1 MKVREERKWDYHC
14 VRWLMRWTD
23 FIEVM
28 DEINRFLYNEI
39 LCDPEFEADDIGE
52 LYNES
57 GIDTRSGM
65 I

>member
-1 MKVREERKWDYHC
+1 
-14 VRWLMRWTD
+14 
-23 FIEVM
+23 M

-39 LCDPEFEADDIGE
+39 LCDPEFEADDIRE

>member
-1 MKVREERKWDYHC
+1 
-14 VRWLMRWTD
+14 MRWTD

-28 DEINRFLYNEI
+28 DEINRFLYNII

-52 LYNES
+52 FYNES

>member
-1 MKVREERKWDYHC
+1 MS
-14 VRWLMRWTD
+14 WTD

-39 LCDPEFEADDIGE
+39 LYDPEFEADIGE

-57 GIDTRSGM
+57 GIDTGSGM